1 MARWTVSVMM
11 PRKYPSRSPKATER
25 GILRPGGKQMTYTAP
40 LADMRFAL
48 REVAGLQQIA
58 ALPGYEHATDDTI
71 DAVLEE
77 AAKLAGNGLA
87 PLNREGDKAGAKLE
101 NGVVRTAPGFAGLYK
116 EFVDGGWNS
125 LPFDPEFGGQGMP
138 WLLAATVQE
147 MWQAANMG
155 FGLVLLLNQG
165 AIDAIHHHGSAEQK
179 ATFLP
184 RMISGEWTGTMNLTE
199 PQAGSDL
206 AQLKTRAAR
215 SGDHYLVSGQ
225 KIFIT
230 YGEHDMAE
238 NIVHL
243 VLARTPDAQAGVRGI
258 SLFIVPKFLV
268 GADGKPAK
276 RNDLRCVSLE
286 HKLGIHASP
295 TCVMS
300 FGDDGG
306 AVGYLVGEEGRGLS
320 YMFTMMNN
328 ARLAVGIQGLAIA
341 ERAYQQAAA
350 FAKTRVQSKDDA
362 SDKPQPV
369 PIVHHADVR
378 RMLMTMRAQI
388 EAMRALG
395 YYTAAGIDGALKHP
409 DRDSARKIQDRVD
422 LLIPIVKAW
431 FTDLGNEIASLG
443 VQIHGGM
450 GFIEETG
457 AAQHLRDARILPIY
471 EGTNGIQARDLVG
484 RKVAKDGGE
493 TMLALVA
500 EMRATAEEMKASPG
514 DDLAAIRGALQVAAD
529 ALEDATRWVAQSVK
543 ADLVAALAGSVP
555 FLRLA
560 GTALGG
566 WLLARS
572 ALAAQ
577 GKLAGR
583 DGDPAFLEAKVVTA
597 RFYAEVILP
606 PALAQLGPLKAAGRT
621 VFALEESQL

>member
-1 MARWTVSVMM
+1 
-11 PRKYPSRSPKATER
+11 
-25 GILRPGGKQMTYTAP
+25 MTYSAP
-40 LADMRFAL
+40 LADIRFAL
-48 REVAGLQQIA
+48 REVAGLERVA
-58 ALPGYEHATDDTI
+58 ALPGYEHATEDTI

-87 PLNREGDKAGAKLE
+87 PLNRDGDKVGARLE
-101 NGVVRTAPGFAGLYK
+101 NGVVRTAPGFAGMYK

-125 LPFDPEFGGQGMP
+125 LPFDPQYGGQGMP

-165 AIDAIHHHGSAEQK
+165 AIDAIHHHGSPEQK
-179 ATFLP
+179 AAYLP
-184 RMISGEWTGTMNLTE
+184 KMISGEWTGTMNLTE

-206 AQLKTRAAR
+206 GQLKSRAVKA
-215 SGDHYLVSGQ
+215 GDHYLMTGQ

-243 VLARTPDAQAGVRGI
+243 VLARTPDAPAGVRGI
-258 SLFIVPKFLV
+258 SLFIVPKFLA
-268 GADGKPAK
+268 GADGKPGK

-328 ARLAVGIQGLAIA
+328 ARLSVGIQGLAIA
-341 ERAYQQAAA
+341 ERAYQQASA
-350 FAKTRVQSKDDA
+350 FAKARVQSKDDG
-362 SDKPQPV
+362 SPRPEPV
-369 PIVHHADVR
+369 SIVHHADVR
-378 RMLMTMRAQI
+378 RMLMTMRAHV
-388 EAMRALG
+388 EAMRALA
-395 YYTAAGIDGALKHP
+395 YYTAAGIDGAQKLP
-409 DRDSARKIQDRVD
+409 DKEAARRTQDRVD

-431 FTDLGNEIASLG
+431 CTDLGNEIASIG
-443 VQIHGGM
+443 VQVHGGM

-493 TMLALVA
+493 TMLALVG
-500 EMRATAEEMKASPG
+500 EMRALAEEMKAAPG
-514 DDLAAIRGALQVAAD
+514 DDLAAIRSALVASAD
-529 ALEDATRWVAQSVK
+529 ALEEATRWVAQTVK
-543 ADLVAALAGSVP
+543 AELASALAGSMP
-555 FLRLA
+555 FLHLA

-572 ALAAQ
+572 ALAAH
-577 GKLAGR
+577 GKLASR
-583 DGDPAFLEAKVVTA
+583 DGDPAFLEAKLITA
-597 RFYAEVILP
+597 RFYAEVIVP
-606 PALAQLGPLKAAGRT
+606 PALAQLGPIKAAGRT
-621 VFALEESQL
+621 VFALSEAQL

>member
-1 MARWTVSVMM
+1 
-11 PRKYPSRSPKATER
+11 
-25 GILRPGGKQMTYTAP
+25 MTYTAP

-48 REVAGLQQIA
+48 REVAGLQHVA
-58 ALPGYEHATDDTI
+58 ALPGYEHATDDTV

-87 PLNREGDKAGAKLE
+87 PLNRDGDKFGARLE
-101 NGVVRTAPGFAGLYK
+101 NGVVRTAPGFAGIYR

-165 AIDAIHHHGSAEQK
+165 AIDAIHHHGSPEQK
-179 ATFLP
+179 ACYLP
-184 RMISGEWTGTMNLTE
+184 RMIAGEWTGTMNLTE

-206 AQLKTRAAR
+206 AQLKSRAVKE
-215 SGDHYLVSGQ
+215 GDHYRITGQ

-243 VLARTPDAQAGVRGI
+243 VLARTPDAPAGVRGI
-258 SLFIVPKFLV
+258 SLFIVPKFLPE
-268 GADGKPAK
+268 ADGKPGK

-306 AVGYLVGEEGRGLS
+306 AIGYLVGEEGRGLS

-328 ARLAVGIQGLAIA
+328 ARLSVGIQGLAIA
-341 ERAYQQAAA
+341 ERAYQQASA
-350 FAKTRVQSKDDA
+350 FAKTRVQSKDDGSA
-362 SDKPQPV
+362 KPEPV
-369 PIVHHADVR
+369 PIIHHADIR

-409 DRDSARKIQDRVD
+409 DREQARRTQDRVD

-431 FTDLGNEIASLG
+431 FTDLGNEIASIG

-484 RKVAKDGGE
+484 RKIAKDGGE
-493 TMLALVA
+493 TMLGLVA
-500 EMRATAEEMKASPG
+500 EMRALAEEMAGVPG
-514 DDLAAIRGALQVAAD
+514 DDLAAIREALAASAN
-529 ALEDATRWVAQSVK
+529 ALEDATKWVAQAVK
-543 ADLVAALAGSVP
+543 GELVAALAGSVP
-555 FLRLA
+555 FLRMA

-566 WLLARS
+566 WLLAKS

-577 GKLAGR
+577 ARLASR
-583 DGDPAFLEAKVVTA
+583 DGDPAFLEAKLVTA
-597 RFYAEVILP
+597 RFYAEVVLP

-621 VFALEESQL
+621 VFALSEAQL

>member
-1 MARWTVSVMM
+1 
-11 PRKYPSRSPKATER
+11 
-25 GILRPGGKQMTYTAP
+25 MTYTAP

-48 REVAGLQQIA
+48 REVAGLGKVA
-58 ALPGYEHATDDTI
+58 SLPGYEHATDDTI

-77 AAKLAGNGLA
+77 AAKLAGDGLA
-87 PLNREGDKAGAKLE
+87 PLNRDGDKVGARLE
-101 NGVVRTAPGFAGLYK
+101 NGVVRTAPGFIGIYK
-116 EFVDGGWNS
+116 EFVEGGWNS
-125 LPFDPEFGGQGMP
+125 LPFDPQFGGQGMP

-165 AIDAIHHHGSAEQK
+165 AIDAIHHHGSEAQK
-179 ATFLP
+179 AAYLP
-184 RMISGEWTGTMNLTE
+184 KMISGEWTGTMNLTE

-206 AQLKTRAAR
+206 GQLKSRAVR
-215 SGDHYLVSGQ
+215 NGDHYLVSGQ

-230 YGEHDMAE
+230 YGEHDLTE

-243 VLARTPDAQAGVRGI
+243 VLARTPDAPAGVRGI
-258 SLFIVPKFLV
+258 SLFIVPKFLP
-268 GADGKPAK
+268 DTEGKPGK

-328 ARLAVGIQGLAIA
+328 ARLSVGIQGLAIA
-341 ERAYQQAAA
+341 ERAYQQAVA
-350 FAKTRVQSKDDA
+350 FARQRVQSKDDGSPDPA
-362 SDKPQPV
+362 PV
-369 PIVHHADVR
+369 SIVHHPDVR
-378 RMLMTMRAQI
+378 RMLMSMRAQI

-395 YYTAAGIDGALKHP
+395 YYTAAGIDGALRDP
-409 DRDSARKIQDRVD
+409 DKAAGRKTQDRVD

-431 FTDLGNEIASLG
+431 FTDLGNELASTG

-484 RKVAKDGGE
+484 RKVTKDGGE

-500 EMRATAEEMKASPG
+500 EMRTLAGELETAPG
-514 DDLAAIRGALQVAAD
+514 DDLAAIAAGVAAAAD
-529 ALEDATRWVAQSVK
+529 ALEDATRWVAQSAK
-543 ADLVAALAGSVP
+543 AGLADALAGSVP

-566 WLLARS
+566 WLLARG

-577 GKLAGR
+577 TRLASR
-583 DGDPAFLEAKVVTA
+583 DGDAAFLEAKLVTA

-606 PALAQLGPLKAAGRT
+606 PALAQLGPIKAAGRT
-621 VFALEESQL
+621 VFALTEEQF

>member
-1 MARWTVSVMM
+1 
-11 PRKYPSRSPKATER
+11 
-25 GILRPGGKQMTYTAP
+25 
-40 LADMRFAL
+40 
-48 REVAGLQQIA
+48 
-58 ALPGYEHATDDTI
+58 
-71 DAVLEE
+71 
-77 AAKLAGNGLA
+77 
-87 PLNREGDKAGAKLE
+87 
-101 NGVVRTAPGFAGLYK
+101 
-116 EFVDGGWNS
+116 
-125 LPFDPEFGGQGMP
+125 MP

-179 ATFLP
+179 ATYLP
-184 RMISGEWTGTMNLTE
+184 KMISGEWTGTMNLTE

-206 AQLKTRAAR
+206 GQLKSRAVK
-215 SGDHYLVSGQ
+215 SGDHYLVTGQ

-243 VLARTPDAQAGVRGI
+243 VLARTPDAPAGVRGI

-268 GADGKPAK
+268 DADGKPGK

-295 TCVMS
+295 TCVMA

-328 ARLAVGIQGLAIA
+328 ARLSVGIQGLAIA

-350 FAKTRVQSKDDA
+350 FAKTRVQSKDDGSA
-362 SDKPQPV
+362 KPQPV
-369 PIVHHADVR
+369 SIVHHADVR

-409 DRDSARKIQDRVD
+409 DKAAARKTQDRVD

-431 FTDLGNEIASLG
+431 FTDLGNEIASTG

-500 EMRATAEEMKASPG
+500 EMRATGRGDEGRAGRRPG
-514 DDLAAIRGALQVAAD
+514 GHPGRRCSRRGRRAGGRHQMGGADRSRRELA
-529 ALEDATRWVAQSVK
+529 T
-543 ADLVAALAGSVP
+543 ALAGSVP

-572 ALAAQ
+572 ALVAQ
-577 GKLAGR
+577 GKLATR
-583 DGDPAFLEAKVVTA
+583 DGDPAFLEAKLITA

-621 VFALEESQL
+621 VFALDGGAALSAGLIELPADEARGLRPALRSGERSSAPSSTIPSLTITRCAASRR

>member
-1 MARWTVSVMM
+1 MD
-11 PRKYPSRSPKATER
+11 
-25 GILRPGGKQMTYTAP
+25 YTAP

-48 REVAGLQQIA
+48 REVAGLAHVA
-58 ALPGYEHATDDTI
+58 ALPGYEHATDDTV

-77 AAKLAGNGLA
+77 AAKLARNGLA
-87 PLNREGDKAGAKLE
+87 PLNRDGDKVGAKLE
-101 NGVVRTAPGFAGLYK
+101 NGVVRTAPGFTGIYK
-116 EFVDGGWNS
+116 EFVEGGWNS

-138 WLLAATVQE
+138 WLLATTVQE

-165 AIDAIHHHGSAEQK
+165 AIDAIHHHGSPEQK
-179 ATFLP
+179 ATYLP
-184 RMISGEWTGTMNLTE
+184 KMIQGEWTGTMNLTE

-206 AQLKTRAAR
+206 GQLKSRAVR
-215 SGDHYLVSGQ
+215 NGDHYLITGQ

-230 YGEHDMAE
+230 YGEHDLTE

-243 VLARTPDAQAGVRGI
+243 VLARTPDAPAGVRGI
-258 SLFIVPKFLV
+258 SLFIVPKFLPD
-268 GADGKPAK
+268 ADGKPGK

-306 AVGYLVGEEGRGLS
+306 AVGHLVGEEGRGLS

-328 ARLAVGIQGLAIA
+328 ARLSVGIQGLAIA
-341 ERAYQQAAA
+341 ERAYQQAAT
-350 FAKTRVQSKDDA
+350 FARGRVQSKDDG
-362 SDKPQPV
+362 KPDPKPV
-369 PIVHHADVR
+369 SIVQHADVR
-378 RMLMTMRAQI
+378 RMLMSMRAQI

-395 YYTAAGIDGALKHP
+395 YYTAAGIDGALRTP
-409 DRDSARKIQDRVD
+409 DKAAGRKIQDRVD

-431 FTDLGNEIASLG
+431 FTDLGNEIASTG

-484 RKVAKDGGE
+484 RKVTKDGGE
-493 TMLALVA
+493 TMLGLVA
-500 EMRATAEEMKASPG
+500 EMRALLGELAAAPG
-514 DDLAAIRGALQVAAD
+514 DDPAAIRDGVAAAAD
-529 ALEDATRWVAQSVK
+529 ALENATKWVAEQAR
-543 ADLVAALAGSVP
+543 ADLVQALAGSVP

-572 ALAAQ
+572 ALVAQ
-577 GKLAGR
+577 QKLAAR
-583 DGDPAFLEAKVVTA
+583 DGDMAFLEAKIVTA

-621 VFALEESQL
+621 VFALREEQF

>member
-1 MARWTVSVMM
+1 
-11 PRKYPSRSPKATER
+11 
-25 GILRPGGKQMTYTAP
+25 MTYTAP

-48 REVAGLQQIA
+48 REVAGLAGVA

-87 PLNREGDKAGAKLE
+87 PLNRDGDKVGATLE
-101 NGVVRTAPGFAGLYK
+101 NGVVRTAPGFAAIYK
-116 EFVDGGWNS
+116 EFVEGGWNS
-125 LPFDPEFGGQGMP
+125 LPFDPAFGGQGMP
-138 WLLAATVQE
+138 WLLATTVQE

-165 AIDAIHHHGSAEQK
+165 AIDAIHHHGSEAQK
-179 ATFLP
+179 AAYLP
-184 RMISGEWTGTMNLTE
+184 KMISGEWTGTMNLTE

-206 AQLKTRAAR
+206 GQLKSRAVK
-215 SGDHYLVSGQ
+215 SGDHYLVTGQ

-243 VLARTPDAQAGVRGI
+243 VLARTPDAPAGVRGI
-258 SLFIVPKFLV
+258 SLFIVPKFLA
-268 GADGKPAK
+268 GADGGLGK

-328 ARLAVGIQGLAIA
+328 ARLSVGIQGLAIA

-350 FAKTRVQSKDDA
+350 FARSRVQSKDDGSA
-362 SDKPQPV
+362 APTSV
-369 PIVHHADVR
+369 AIIHHADVR
-378 RMLMTMRAQI
+378 RMLMSMRAQI

-395 YYTAAGIDGALKHP
+395 YYTAAGIDGALKQP
-409 DRDSARKIQDRVD
+409 DKAAGRKIQDRVD

-431 FTDLGNEIASLG
+431 FTDLGNEIASTG

-500 EMRATAEEMKASPG
+500 EMRATAEEMKAAPG
-514 DDLAAIRGALQVAAD
+514 DDIEAIRRALEAAAD

-543 ADLVAALAGSVP
+543 AELVNALAGSVP

-572 ALAAQ
+572 ALVAQ
-577 GKLAGR
+577 TRLGQR
-583 DGDPAFLEAKVVTA
+583 DGDPAFLEAKLVTA

-606 PALAQLGPLKAAGRT
+606 PALAELGPLKAAGRT
-621 VFALEESQL
+621 VFVLSEEQF

>member
-1 MARWTVSVMM
+1 
-11 PRKYPSRSPKATER
+11 
-25 GILRPGGKQMTYTAP
+25 MTYSAP

-48 REVAGLQQIA
+48 REVAGLAGVA

-87 PLNREGDKAGAKLE
+87 PLNRDGDKVGAKLE
-101 NGVVRTAPGFAGLYK
+101 NGVVRTAPGFAAIYK
-116 EFVDGGWNS
+116 EFVEGGWNS

-138 WLLAATVQE
+138 WLLATTVQE

-165 AIDAIHHHGSAEQK
+165 AIDAVHHHGSADQK
-179 ATFLP
+179 ATYLP
-184 RMISGEWTGTMNLTE
+184 KMISGEWTGTMNLTE

-206 AQLKTRAAR
+206 GQLKSRAVKT
-215 SGDHYLVSGQ
+215 GDHYLVTGQ

-243 VLARTPDAQAGVRGI
+243 VLARTPDAPAGVRGI

-268 GADGKPAK
+268 GADGKLGK
-276 RNDLRCVSLE
+276 RNDLKCVSLE
-286 HKLGIHASP
+286 HKLGIHGSP

-300 FGDDGG
+300 FGDNGG

-328 ARLAVGIQGLAIA
+328 ARLSVGIQGLAIA

-350 FAKTRVQSKDDA
+350 FARTRVQSKDDG
-362 SDKPQPV
+362 SPQPQPV
-369 PIVHHADVR
+369 SIVHHPDVR
-378 RMLMTMRAQI
+378 RMLMSMRAQI

-395 YYTAAGIDGALKHP
+395 YYTAAGIDGALKQP
-409 DRDSARKIQDRVD
+409 DKEMSRKTQDRVD

-431 FTDLGNEIASLG
+431 FTDLGNEIASTG

-500 EMRATAEEMKASPG
+500 EMRALVEEMKGAPG
-514 DDLAAIRGALQVAAD
+514 DDLAAIAAGVAASAD
-529 ALEDATRWVAQSVK
+529 ALEDATKWVAQSVK
-543 ADLVAALAGSVP
+543 AELVNALAGSVP

-572 ALAAQ
+572 ALVAQ
-577 GKLAGR
+577 TKLAAR
-583 DGDPAFLEAKVVTA
+583 DGDPAFLEAKLVTA
-597 RFYAEVILP
+597 RFFAEVILP

-621 VFALEESQL
+621 VFVLGEEQF

>member
-1 MARWTVSVMM
+1 
-11 PRKYPSRSPKATER
+11 
-25 GILRPGGKQMTYTAP
+25 MTYTAP

-48 REVAGLQQIA
+48 REVAGLQGVV

-87 PLNREGDKAGAKLE
+87 PLNRDGDKVGAKLE
-101 NGVVRTAPGFAGLYK
+101 NGVVRTAPGFAGIYK
-116 EFVDGGWNS
+116 EFVAGGWNS

-165 AIDAIHHHGSAEQK
+165 AIDAIHHHGSADQK

-206 AQLKTRAAR
+206 AQLKSRAVKT
-215 SGDHYLVSGQ
+215 GDHYLVTGQ

-243 VLARTPDAQAGVRGI
+243 VLARTPDAPAGVRGI

-268 GADGKPAK
+268 DAGGKLAA

-328 ARLAVGIQGLAIA
+328 ARLSVGIQGLAIA

-350 FAKTRVQSKDDA
+350 FAKTRVQSKDDGSA
-362 SDKPQPV
+362 TPEPV
-369 PIVHHADVR
+369 SIIHHPDVR

-409 DRDSARKIQDRVD
+409 DRAAARKTQDRVD

-431 FTDLGNEIASLG
+431 FTDLGNEIASIG

-493 TMLALVA
+493 TMLALVG
-500 EMRATAEEMKASPG
+500 EMRALCEELKAAPG
-514 DDLAAIRGALQVAAD
+514 DDLEAIRAGLQAAAD

-577 GKLAGR
+577 GKLASR

-621 VFALEESQL
+621 VFALTEAQL

>member
-1 MARWTVSVMM
+1 
-11 PRKYPSRSPKATER
+11 
-25 GILRPGGKQMTYTAP
+25 MTYSAP

-48 REVAGLQQIA
+48 REVAGLAGVA

-87 PLNREGDKAGAKLE
+87 PLNRDGDKVGAKLE
-101 NGVVRTAPGFAGLYK
+101 NGVVRTAPGFAAIYK
-116 EFVDGGWNS
+116 EFVEGGWNS

-138 WLLAATVQE
+138 WLLATTVQE

-165 AIDAIHHHGSAEQK
+165 AIDAVHHHGSVDQK
-179 ATFLP
+179 ATYLP
-184 RMISGEWTGTMNLTE
+184 KMISGEWTGTMNLTE

-206 AQLKTRAAR
+206 GQLKSRAVKT
-215 SGDHYLVSGQ
+215 GDHYLVTGQ

-243 VLARTPDAQAGVRGI
+243 VLARTPDAPAGVRGI

-268 GADGKPAK
+268 GADGKLGK
-276 RNDLRCVSLE
+276 RNDLKCVSLE
-286 HKLGIHASP
+286 HKLGIHGSP

-300 FGDDGG
+300 FGDNGG

-328 ARLAVGIQGLAIA
+328 ARLSVGIQGLAIA

-350 FAKTRVQSKDDA
+350 FARTRVQSKDDG
-362 SDKPQPV
+362 SPQPQPV
-369 PIVHHADVR
+369 SIVHHPDVR
-378 RMLMTMRAQI
+378 RMLMSMRAQI

-395 YYTAAGIDGALKHP
+395 YYTAAGIDGALKQP
-409 DRDSARKIQDRVD
+409 DKEMSRRTQDRVD

-431 FTDLGNEIASLG
+431 FTDLGNEIASTG

-500 EMRATAEEMKASPG
+500 EMRALVEEMKGAPG
-514 DDLAAIRGALQVAAD
+514 DDLAAIAAGVAASAD
-529 ALEDATRWVAQSVK
+529 ALEDATKWVAQSVK
-543 ADLVAALAGSVP
+543 AELVNALAGSVP

-572 ALAAQ
+572 ALVAQ
-577 GKLAGR
+577 TKLAAR
-583 DGDPAFLEAKVVTA
+583 DGDPAFLEAKLVTA
-597 RFYAEVILP
+597 RFFAEVILP

-621 VFALEESQL
+621 VFALTEEQF

>member
-1 MARWTVSVMM
+1 
-11 PRKYPSRSPKATER
+11 
-25 GILRPGGKQMTYTAP
+25 MTYSAP
-40 LADMRFAL
+40 LADIRFAL
-48 REVAGLQQIA
+48 REVAGLA
-58 ALPGYEHATDDTI
+58 GVSALPGYEHATDDTV

-87 PLNREGDKAGAKLE
+87 PLNRDGDKIGAMLE
-101 NGVVRTAPGFAGLYK
+101 NGVVRTAPGFAGIYK
-116 EFVDGGWNS
+116 EFVAGGWNS

-138 WLLAATVQE
+138 WLLATSVQE

-165 AIDAIHHHGSAEQK
+165 AIDAIHHHGSPEQR
-179 ATFLP
+179 ATYLP

-206 AQLKTRAAR
+206 GQLKSRAVR
-215 SGDHYLVSGQ
+215 EGDHYLITGQ

-230 YGEHDMAE
+230 YGDHDMAE

-243 VLARTPDAQAGVRGI
+243 VLARTPDAPAGVRGI

-268 GADGKPAK
+268 GADGAPGK
-276 RNDLRCVSLE
+276 RNDLHCVSLE

-306 AVGYLVGEEGRGLS
+306 AVGHLVGEEGRGLS

-328 ARLAVGIQGLAIA
+328 ARLSVGIQGLAIA

-350 FAKTRVQSKDDA
+350 FARTRVQSKDDGSPRPESVA
-362 SDKPQPV
+362 
-369 PIVHHADVR
+369 IIHHADVR

-409 DRDSARKIQDRVD
+409 DKEAARKIQDRVD

-431 FTDLGNEIASLG
+431 FTDLGNEIASTG

-500 EMRATAEEMKASPG
+500 EMRAVAEEMKAAPG
-514 DDLAAIRGALQVAAD
+514 DDLAAIRTAVLASAE
-529 ALEDATRWVAQSVK
+529 ALEDATKWVAQSVK

-572 ALAAQ
+572 ALVAQ
-577 GKLAGR
+577 TRLATR
-583 DGDPAFLEAKVVTA
+583 DGDPAFLEAKLITA
-597 RFYAEVILP
+597 RFYAEVVLP

-621 VFALEESQL
+621 VFALREDQF

>member
-1 MARWTVSVMM
+1 
-11 PRKYPSRSPKATER
+11 
-25 GILRPGGKQMTYTAP
+25 MTYTAP

-48 REVAGLQQIA
+48 REVAGLA
-58 ALPGYEHATDDTI
+58 RVSTLPGYEHATDDTV

-87 PLNREGDKAGAKLE
+87 PLNREGDKVGAKLE
-101 NGVVRTAPGFAGLYK
+101 NGVVRTAPGFAAIYK
-116 EFVDGGWNS
+116 EFVAGGWNS
-125 LPFDPEFGGQGMP
+125 LPFDPDFGGQGMP
-138 WLLAATVQE
+138 WLLATSVQE

-165 AIDAIHHHGSAEQK
+165 AIDAIHHHGSPEQR
-179 ATFLP
+179 TTYLP
-184 RMISGEWTGTMNLTE
+184 KMISGEWTGTMNLTE
-199 PQAGSDL
+199 PHAGSDL
-206 AQLKTRAAR
+206 GQLKSRAVKN
-215 SGDHYLVSGQ
+215 GDHYLVTGQ

-243 VLARTPDAQAGVRGI
+243 VLARTPDAPAGVRGI

-268 GADGKPAK
+268 GADGAPGK

-328 ARLAVGIQGLAIA
+328 ARLSVGIQGLAIA

-350 FAKTRVQSKDDA
+350 FARTRVQSKDDGSA
-362 SDKPQPV
+362 APAGVS
-369 PIVHHADVR
+369 IVHHADVR
-378 RMLMTMRAQI
+378 RMLMSMRAQI

-409 DRDSARKIQDRVD
+409 DKEAARKTQDRVD

-431 FTDLGNEIASLG
+431 FTDLGNEIASTG

-493 TMLALVA
+493 IMLALVA
-500 EMRATAEEMKASPG
+500 EMRALADEMKAAPG
-514 DDLAAIRGALQVAAD
+514 DDLEVIRTGLEASAA
-529 ALEDATRWVAQSVK
+529 ALEDATKWVAQSVK
-543 ADLVAALAGSVP
+543 TDLVTALAGSVP
-555 FLRLA
+555 FMRLA
-560 GTALGG
+560 GTALGA

-572 ALAAQ
+572 ALVAQ
-577 GKLAGR
+577 GRLATR
-583 DGDPAFLEAKVVTA
+583 DGDPAFLEAKVITA

-621 VFALEESQL
+621 VFALREEQF

>member
-1 MARWTVSVMM
+1 
-11 PRKYPSRSPKATER
+11 
-25 GILRPGGKQMTYTAP
+25 MTYTAP

-48 REVAGLQQIA
+48 REVAGLSGVA

-87 PLNREGDKAGAKLE
+87 PLNREGDKVGAKLE
-101 NGVVRTAPGFAGLYK
+101 NGVVRTAPGFAAIYK
-116 EFVDGGWNS
+116 EFVEGGWNS

-138 WLLAATVQE
+138 WLLATTVQE

-165 AIDAIHHHGSAEQK
+165 AIDAIHHHGSDAQK
-179 ATFLP
+179 ATYLP
-184 RMISGEWTGTMNLTE
+184 KMISGEWTGTMNLTE

-206 AQLKTRAAR
+206 GQLKSRAVK
-215 SGDHYLVSGQ
+215 SGDHYLVTGQ

-243 VLARTPDAQAGVRGI
+243 VLARTPDAPAGVRGI
-258 SLFIVPKFLV
+258 SLFIVPKYL
-268 GADGKPAK
+268 ANEDGTPGK

-328 ARLAVGIQGLAIA
+328 ARLSVGIQGLAIA

-350 FAKTRVQSKDDA
+350 FARSRVQSKDDGSAAPA
-362 SDKPQPV
+362 SV
-369 PIVHHADVR
+369 SIVHHADVR
-378 RMLMTMRAQI
+378 RMLMSMRAQI

-395 YYTAAGIDGALKHP
+395 YYTAAGIDGALKQP
-409 DRDSARKIQDRVD
+409 DKAAARRIQDRVD

-431 FTDLGNEIASLG
+431 FTDLGNEIASTG

-450 GFIEETG
+450 GFVEETG

-500 EMRATAEEMKASPG
+500 EMRATAEEMKAAPG
-514 DDLAAIRGALQVAAD
+514 DDLEAIRTGLEAAAD
-529 ALEDATRWVAQSVK
+529 ALEDATKWVAQSVK
-543 ADLVAALAGSVP
+543 AELVNALAGSVP

-566 WLLARS
+566 WMLARG
-572 ALAAQ
+572 ALVAQ
-577 GKLAGR
+577 TRLGQR
-583 DGDPAFLEAKVVTA
+583 DGDPAFLEAKLVTA

-606 PALAQLGPLKAAGRT
+606 PALAELGPLKAAGRT
-621 VFALEESQL
+621 VFVLSEEQF

>member
-1 MARWTVSVMM
+1 
-11 PRKYPSRSPKATER
+11 
-25 GILRPGGKQMTYTAP
+25 MTYTAP

-48 REVAGLQQIA
+48 REVAGLSGVA

-87 PLNREGDKAGAKLE
+87 PLNREGDKVGAKLE
-101 NGVVRTAPGFAGLYK
+101 NGVVRTAPGFAAIYK
-116 EFVDGGWNS
+116 EFVEGGWNS

-138 WLLAATVQE
+138 WLLATAVQE

-165 AIDAIHHHGSAEQK
+165 AIDAIHHHGSEQQK
-179 ATFLP
+179 AAYLP
-184 RMISGEWTGTMNLTE
+184 KMISGEWTGTMNLTE

-206 AQLKTRAAR
+206 GQLKSRAVKN
-215 SGDHYLVSGQ
+215 GDHYLVSGQ

-243 VLARTPDAQAGVRGI
+243 VLARTPDAPAGVRGI

-268 GADGKPAK
+268 GADGGLGK

-328 ARLAVGIQGLAIA
+328 ARLSVGIQGLAIA

-350 FAKTRVQSKDDA
+350 FARTRVQSKDDGSAAPA
-362 SDKPQPV
+362 SV
-369 PIVHHADVR
+369 SIVHHADVR
-378 RMLMTMRAQI
+378 RMLMSMRAQI

-395 YYTAAGIDGALKHP
+395 YYTAAGIDGALKQP
-409 DRDSARKIQDRVD
+409 DKAAGRKIQDRVD

-431 FTDLGNEIASLG
+431 FTDLGNEIASTG

-450 GFIEETG
+450 GFIEEMG

-484 RKVAKDGGE
+484 RKIAKDGGE

-500 EMRATAEEMKASPG
+500 EMRATAEEMKAAPG
-514 DDLAAIRGALQVAAD
+514 DDIEAIRTGLEAAAD

-543 ADLVAALAGSVP
+543 AELVSALAGSVP

-572 ALAAQ
+572 ALVAQ
-577 GKLAGR
+577 TRLGQR
-583 DGDPAFLEAKVVTA
+583 DGDPAFLEAKLVTA
-597 RFYAEVILP
+597 RFYIEVILP

-621 VFALEESQL
+621 VFALAEEQF